1 MAKITDPDDLNQGT
15 EIVIEDTG
23 SKTIQ
28 LLVAGNLS
36 TDGVS
41 LRTVYSFLKEEWK
54 DDPDLIKFP
63 FPMIAITEE
72 QFEMVNG
79 WDWADTT
86 TRELIRDGGWAL
98 KDSGGVS
105 EEEWMN
111 VTTLGSF
118 DDPNTDLA
126 YYLQINSGSSAPT
139 DFVYT
144 GPVNEAVKIYG
155 DVTHG
160 NFDYRGF
167 FKPFLREYAKTYDS
181 YSLLSE
187 QGITA
192 LTYKKYAL
200 PLSNLD
206 DIKVTHDDTATSG
219 SQPYVDITIS
229 FFDTPFQRTI
239 GVGTYDF
246 DILIDSPAAEADA
259 EEIYERV
266 QYLLRQ
272 ASDINSGSG
281 GGVRRGEVTDEL
293 LSFVG
298 NTLVTAD
305 GVYIDGF
312 QPADTNRIQF
322 YDTGGTLREFPFVA
336 TGRITFNQ
344 YLQADADA
352 YYWMFYNSG
361 SGAYGGPNAI
371 IVQDSDDQEIKGLIS
386 AAAYADFDYDYDF
399 NDQGGLGG
407 GNPKPVIVVAIGLE
421 DAQFV
426 SATMTIQATTTNNV
440 SLVSAL
446 ERNYENV

>member
-1 MAKITDPDDLNQGT
+1 MAKLVDPDDLNQGT
-15 EIVIEDTG
+15 EIVIDDAG
-23 SKTIQ
+23 AKTIQ

-36 TDGVS
+36 NDGVT
-41 LRTVYSFLKEEWK
+41 LQCVYSFLKEEWK
-54 DDPDLIKFP
+54 TDADLIKFP

-72 QFEMVNG
+72 QFELVNG
-79 WDWADTT
+79 WNWADAT
-86 TRELIRDGGWAL
+86 TRQLIRDGGWAL
-98 KDSGGVS
+98 KDSGGTS

-111 VTTLGSF
+111 VTTLGAF
-118 DDPNTDLA
+118 DDEVTDKA
-126 YYLQINSGSSAPT
+126 YYLQIDSGSDAPT
-139 DFVYT
+139 DFTYA

-160 NFDYRGF
+160 NFDYRDF

-181 YSLLSE
+181 YALVAE
-187 QGITA
+187 QGLTA
-192 LTYKKYAL
+192 LTYKKYAM
-200 PLSNLD
+200 PLSNAD

-219 SQPYVDITIS
+219 SQPYVDITVS

-239 GVGTYDF
+239 GAGTYNF
-246 DILIDSPAAEADA
+246 DILIDSPGAEADA

-272 ASDINSGSG
+272 TSDINSGSE
-281 GGVRRGEVTDEL
+281 GGVRRGEVTDEML
-293 LSFVG
+293 TFVG
-298 NTLVTAD
+298 DTLVTSP

-336 TGRITFNQ
+336 TGRISFNT
-344 YLQADADA
+344 YLQADPDA

-361 SGAYGGPNAI
+361 SGAYGSADAI
-371 IVQDSDDQEIKGLIS
+371 IVKDNDDVDIKGS
-386 AAAYADFDYDYDF
+386 VGAASYVDFDYDYDN

-407 GNPKPVIVVAIGLE
+407 GNPKPVIVVAIGLD

-426 SATMTIQATTTNNV
+426 TATMTINATTTNDV
-440 SLVSAL
+440 TLPAAL
-446 ERNYENV
+446 ERNYSNP